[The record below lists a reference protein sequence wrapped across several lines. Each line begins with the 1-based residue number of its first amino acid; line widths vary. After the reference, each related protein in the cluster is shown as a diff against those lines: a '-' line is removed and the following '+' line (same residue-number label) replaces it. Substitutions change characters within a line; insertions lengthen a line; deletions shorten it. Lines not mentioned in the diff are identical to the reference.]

1 MIDVDNLKIVQ
12 YLTGRFGKQ
21 VLEIRQLGCYFVTFF
36 DDDYVMLLVAEGD
49 AITIDNAPSAEV
61 RAKVKQ
67 MAEQINYPYQGKA
80 VA

>member
-12 YLTGRFGKQ
+12 HLSGRHDKR

-36 DDDYVMLLVAEGD
+36 DDDYVMLVFCEDGVIA
-49 AITIDNAPSAEV
+49 IDNTPSAEV
-61 RAKVKQ
+61 RAKLKQ
-67 MAEQINYPYQGKA
+67 MAAQINCLYQGKA